1 MEHHMTSQTLLTI
14 DDLAVRLGRAANTI
28 QKDMRRKPEAV
39 PPRLVLPSTRQLRW
53 RACDVDAWLALHV
66 QEQSLAGAMQ

>member
-1 MEHHMTSQTLLTI
+1 MTSQTLLTL

-39 PPRLVLPSTRQLRW
+39 PPRLILPSTRQLRW

-66 QEQSLAGAMQ
+66 QDPSLAGELQ

>member
-1 MEHHMTSQTLLTI
+1 MTFRTLLTI
-14 DDLAVRLGRAANTI
+14 DDLAVRLGRAASTI

-53 RACDVDAWLALHV
+53 RACDVDAWLELHV
-66 QEQSLAGAMQ
+66 QEPCLAGAMQ

>member
-1 MEHHMTSQTLLTI
+1 MTFRTLLTI
-14 DDLAVRLGRAANTI
+14 DDLAVRLGRAASTI